1 MTGAY
6 TGHRGSRE
14 GQGGCPEG
22 GGWGVKGGTEDVP
35 KELTLEQGLEGRLGL
50 K

>member
-1 MTGAY
+1 MGAEK
-6 TGHRGSRE
+6 GRE
-14 GQGGCPEG
+14 PAQKAGGE
-22 GGWGVKGGTEDVP
+22 GVKGGTEDVP